1 MKELLA
7 LKKYVARHKWAILA
21 GLLALVS
28 VDLLQLIIP
37 YIIKKVVDDLSLA
50 VATPQRL
57 LGYGLWIVAIA
68 LGIGVGRFFWRYCII
83 GSARRIERALR
94 QDLFSHLTTLD
105 FSYYDEHKT
114 GDLMAHATN
123 DINAVR
129 MSLGFG
135 LVILTDIVVLGV
147 SALGMMVKISPRLT
161 LFALIPL
168 PVLSV
173 VVATFGQMIRK
184 LFERVQKSFADM
196 TELVRENISGIRV
209 VKLFVQEETEKE
221 RFRESSRNYLEKNLK
236 LVRVWGMFFPL
247 IMFIAS
253 LSQGIVFIF
262 GGRMTILGN
271 VSVGDF
277 VAFSSYLGILIWP
290 MIAIGQAI
298 NMFQRGAASQGRL
311 NRIFETKPTIVD
323 RPQARALMPDVR
335 QGLSIEY
342 SRVTFFYQ
350 GKAAPAVEDIS
361 FILKPRQM
369 VGITGNIGSGKSTL
383 VNLMLRL
390 YEPQKGSILLNGQD
404 IREYTLAS
412 LRSQIAYVPQDT
424 FLFSDTI
431 AENIAFG
438 LERMP
443 AQKEIERVAELASIH
458 REIMD
463 LPQGYQTIIGERGVT
478 LSGGQKQRLALAR
491 ALLADKPVLIM
502 DDALSA
508 VDADTER
515 RILDA
520 LRSELKA
527 RTSIVISHRIF
538 AIQNADLILVMNR
551 GRIVERGRH
560 KELLAEKGLYHQIF
574 QLQQLERAIQKK

>member
-1 MKELLA
+1 MRELLA
-7 LKKYVARHKWAILA
+7 LRKYVARHQWTILA
-21 GLLALVS
+21 GLFSLVAI
-28 VDLLQLIIP
+28 DLLQLAIP
-37 YIIKKVVDDLSLA
+37 YILKQVVDDLAQA
-50 VATPQRL
+50 VATPRRL
-57 LGYGLWIVAIA
+57 LGYSLWVVAVA
-68 LGIGVGRFFWRYCII
+68 LGIGIGRFFWRYCII
-83 GSARRIERALR
+83 GSARKIENQLR
-94 QDLFSHLTTLD
+94 GDLFAHLTTLD

-135 LVILTDIVVLGV
+135 LVILTDIVVLGI
-147 SALGMMVKISPRLT
+147 SALFMMFRISPKLA
-161 LFALIPL
+161 LLALIPL

-173 VVATFGQMIRK
+173 VVTFFGQMIRR
-184 LFERVQKSFADM
+184 LFERVQRSFSDM

-209 VKLFVQEETEKE
+209 VKLFVQEAAERE
-221 RFRESSRNYLEKNLK
+221 RFGRASQDYLNKNLT
-236 LVRVWGMFFPL
+236 LVRLWGMFFPL

-253 LSQGIVFIF
+253 LSQGIVFLA
-262 GGRMTILGN
+262 GGRMTVFGE

-311 NRIFETKPTIVD
+311 NRIFETKPTIRDLPGALPALPAEQAGAIEFRGVISYYNGKTSPALSD
-323 RPQARALMPDVR
+323 ITFSISPQ
-335 QGLSIEY
+335 
-342 SRVTFFYQ
+342 
-350 GKAAPAVEDIS
+350 
-361 FILKPRQM
+361 QM
-369 VGITGNIGSGKSTL
+369 VGITGSIGSGKSSL
-383 VNLMLRL
+383 VALLLRL
-390 YEPQKGSILLNGQD
+390 YEPSSGQVL
-404 IREYTLAS
+404 IAGRSVSEYTLGA
-412 LRSQIAYVPQDT
+412 LRSAISFVPQDT

-438 LERMP
+438 LEKMP
-443 AQKEIERVAELASIH
+443 SQDQIERVARLASIH
-458 REIMD
+458 EEIVE
-463 LPQGYQTIIGERGVT
+463 LPNGYQTIIGERGVT

-491 ALLADKPVLIM
+491 ALLADKPVIIL

-520 LRSELKA
+520 LRSELKK
-527 RTSIVISHRIF
+527 RTAIVISHRIF
-538 AIQNADLILVMNR
+538 AIQNADLILVMDK

-560 KELLAEKGLYHQIF
+560 KELLAKKGLYQQIY
-574 QLQQLERAIQKK
+574 QLQQLERAIAKK

>member
-7 LKKYVARHKWAILA
+7 LRKYVAHHQWTILA

-28 VDLLQLIIP
+28 IDLLQLAIP
-37 YIIKKVVDDLSLA
+37 YILKHVVDDLA
-50 VATPQRL
+50 VEAATPQRL
-57 LGYGLWIVAIA
+57 LGYSLWVVAVA

-83 GSARRIERALR
+83 GSARRIENRLR
-94 QDLFSHLTTLD
+94 SDLFAHLTTLD

-135 LVILTDIVVLGV
+135 LVILTDIVVLGI
-147 SALGMMVKISPRLT
+147 SALFMMFRISPRLT
-161 LFALIPL
+161 LLALIPL

-173 VVATFGQMIRK
+173 VVTFFGQMIRR
-184 LFERVQKSFADM
+184 LFERVQRSFSDM

-209 VKLFVQEETEKE
+209 VKLFVQEAAERE
-221 RFRESSRNYLEKNLK
+221 RFGLASQDYLRKNLT
-236 LVRVWGMFFPL
+236 LVRLWGMFFPL

-253 LSQGIVFIF
+253 LSQGIVFLA
-262 GGRMTILGN
+262 GGRMTVFGE

-311 NRIFETKPTIVD
+311 NRIFETKPSIRD
-323 RPQARALMPDVR
+323 LPGALPAPPAEQAGVIEFREVTSYYNGKTSPAL
-335 QGLSIEY
+335 Q
-342 SRVTFFYQ
+342 
-350 GKAAPAVEDIS
+350 DIS
-361 FILKPRQM
+361 FRVSPRQM
-369 VGITGNIGSGKSTL
+369 VGITGSIGSGKSTL
-383 VNLMLRL
+383 VGLLLRL
-390 YEPQKGSILLNGQD
+390 YEPSQGQVA
-404 IREYTLAS
+404 IAGRSVSEYSLGA
-412 LRSQIAYVPQDT
+412 LRSMIAFVPQDT
-424 FLFSDTI
+424 FLFSDSI

-438 LERMP
+438 LEKMP
-443 AQKEIERVAELASIH
+443 SQDEIERVAKLASIH
-458 REIMD
+458 DEITS
-463 LPQGYQTIIGERGVT
+463 LPKGYQTVIGERGVT

-491 ALLADKPVLIM
+491 ALLADKPILIM

-520 LRSELKA
+520 LRAELKK
-527 RTSIVISHRIF
+527 RTAIVISHRIF
-538 AIQNADLILVMNR
+538 AIQQADLILVMDK
-551 GRIVERGRH
+551 GWIVERGRH
-560 KELLAEKGLYHQIF
+560 RELLAGKGLYHQIY
-574 QLQQLERAIQKK
+574 QLQQLERAIAKK

>member
-1 MKELLA
+1 LKELLA
-7 LKKYVARHKWAILA
+7 LRKYVARHQWAILA
-21 GLLALVS
+21 GLLALVFI
-28 VDLLQLIIP
+28 DLLQLAIP
-37 YIIKKVVDDLSLA
+37 YILKHVVDDLA
-50 VATPQRL
+50 AEAATPQRL
-57 LGYGLWIVAIA
+57 LGYSLWVVAVA

-83 GSARRIERALR
+83 GSARRIENRLR
-94 QDLFSHLTTLD
+94 GDLFTHLTTLD

-135 LVILTDIVVLGV
+135 LVILTDIVVLGI
-147 SALGMMVKISPRLT
+147 SALFMMFRISPRLT
-161 LFALIPL
+161 LLALIPL

-173 VVATFGQMIRK
+173 VVTFFGQMIRR
-184 LFERVQKSFADM
+184 LFERVQRSFSDM

-209 VKLFVQEETEKE
+209 VKLFVQETAERE
-221 RFRESSRNYLEKNLK
+221 RFGLASQDYLSKNLT
-236 LVRVWGMFFPL
+236 LVRLWGMFFPL

-253 LSQGIVFIF
+253 LSQGIVFLA
-262 GGRMTILGN
+262 GGRMTVFGE

-311 NRIFETKPTIVD
+311 NRIFET
-323 RPQARALMPDVR
+323 RPAIRDLPGALPAPPAEKA
-335 QGLSIEY
+335 GAIEFQNVSSY
-342 SRVTFFYQ
+342 YN
-350 GKAAPAVEDIS
+350 GKTAPALEDASFRIS
-361 FILKPRQM
+361 PRRM
-369 VGITGNIGSGKSTL
+369 LGITGSIGSGKSTL
-383 VNLMLRL
+383 VSLLLRL
-390 YEPQKGSILLNGQD
+390 YEPSQGRVTIAGRAVS
-404 IREYTLAS
+404 EYSLGA
-412 LRSQIAYVPQDT
+412 LRSMIAFVPQDT

-438 LERMP
+438 LEKMP
-443 AQKEIERVAELASIH
+443 GRDEIERVAKLASIH
-458 REIMD
+458 DEIAS
-463 LPQGYQTIIGERGVT
+463 LPLGYQTVIGERGVT

-491 ALLADKPVLIM
+491 ALLADKPILIM

-520 LRSELKA
+520 LRTELKK
-527 RTSIVISHRIF
+527 RTAIVISHRIF
-538 AIQNADLILVMNR
+538 AIQQADLILVMDR

-560 KELLAEKGLYHQIF
+560 RELLAGKGLYHQIY
-574 QLQQLERAIQKK
+574 QLQQLERALAKK

>member
-1 MKELLA
+1 MRELLA
-7 LKKYVARHKWAILA
+7 LRKYVARHQWTILA
-21 GLLALVS
+21 GLFSLVAI
-28 VDLLQLIIP
+28 DLLQLAIP
-37 YIIKKVVDDLSLA
+37 YILKQVVDDLAQA
-50 VATPQRL
+50 VATPRRL
-57 LGYGLWIVAIA
+57 LGYSLWVVAVA
-68 LGIGVGRFFWRYCII
+68 LGIGIGRFFWRYCII
-83 GSARRIERALR
+83 GSARKIENQLR
-94 QDLFSHLTTLD
+94 GDLFAHLTTLD

-135 LVILTDIVVLGV
+135 LVILTDIVVLGI
-147 SALGMMVKISPRLT
+147 SALFMMFRISPKLA
-161 LFALIPL
+161 LLSLIPL

-173 VVATFGQMIRK
+173 VVTFFGQMIRR
-184 LFERVQKSFADM
+184 LFERVQRSFSDM

-209 VKLFVQEETEKE
+209 VKLFVQEAAERE
-221 RFRESSRNYLEKNLK
+221 RFGRASQDYLNKNLT
-236 LVRVWGMFFPL
+236 LVRLWGMFFPL

-253 LSQGIVFIF
+253 LSQGIVFLA
-262 GGRMTILGN
+262 GGRMTVFGE

-311 NRIFETKPTIVD
+311 NRIFETKPTIRDLPGALPALPAEQAGAIEFRGVISYYNGKTSPALSD
-323 RPQARALMPDVR
+323 ITFSISPQ
-335 QGLSIEY
+335 
-342 SRVTFFYQ
+342 
-350 GKAAPAVEDIS
+350 
-361 FILKPRQM
+361 QM
-369 VGITGNIGSGKSTL
+369 VGITGSIGSGKSSL
-383 VNLMLRL
+383 VALLLRL
-390 YEPQKGSILLNGQD
+390 YEPSSGQVL
-404 IREYTLAS
+404 IAGRSVSEYTLGA
-412 LRSQIAYVPQDT
+412 LRSAISFVPQDT

-438 LERMP
+438 LEKMP
-443 AQKEIERVAELASIH
+443 SQDQIERVARLASIH
-458 REIMD
+458 EEIVE
-463 LPQGYQTIIGERGVT
+463 LPNGYQTIIGERGVT

-491 ALLADKPVLIM
+491 ALLADKPVIIL

-520 LRSELKA
+520 LRSELKK
-527 RTSIVISHRIF
+527 RTAIVISHRIF
-538 AIQNADLILVMNR
+538 AIQNADLILVMDK

-560 KELLAEKGLYHQIF
+560 KELLAKKGLYQQIY
-574 QLQQLERAIQKK
+574 QLQQLERAIAKK

>member
-7 LKKYVARHKWAILA
+7 LRKYVARHRWTILA

-28 VDLLQLIIP
+28 IDLLQLAIP
-37 YIIKKVVDDLSLA
+37 YILKHVVDDLA
-50 VATPQRL
+50 AEAATPQRL
-57 LGYGLWIVAIA
+57 LGYSLWVVAVA
-68 LGIGVGRFFWRYCII
+68 LAIGVGRFFWRYCII
-83 GSARRIERALR
+83 GSARRIENRLR
-94 QDLFSHLTTLD
+94 GDLFAHLATLD

-135 LVILTDIVVLGV
+135 MVILTDIVVLGI
-147 SALGMMVKISPRLT
+147 SALFMMFRISPKLT
-161 LFALIPL
+161 LLALIPL

-173 VVATFGQMIRK
+173 VVTFFGQMIRR
-184 LFERVQKSFADM
+184 LFERVQRSFSEM

-209 VKLFVQEETEKE
+209 VKLFVQESAERE
-221 RFRESSRNYLEKNLK
+221 RFGLASQDYLRKNLT
-236 LVRVWGMFFPL
+236 LVRLWGMFFPL

-253 LSQGIVFIF
+253 LSQGIVFLA
-262 GGRMTILGN
+262 GGRMTVFGE

-311 NRIFETKPTIVD
+311 NRIFET
-323 RPQARALMPDVR
+323 RPSIRDLPNALPAPPADQAGAIEFHRVSSYYNGKSTPALENATF
-335 QGLSIEY
+335 SI
-342 SRVTFFYQ
+342 
-350 GKAAPAVEDIS
+350 P
-361 FILKPRQM
+361 PRRM
-369 VGITGNIGSGKSTL
+369 LGITGSIGSGKSTL
-383 VNLMLRL
+383 VSLLLRL
-390 YEPQKGSILLNGQD
+390 YEPSQGRVTIAGRAVS
-404 IREYTLAS
+404 EYSLGA
-412 LRSQIAYVPQDT
+412 LRSMIAFVPQDT

-438 LERMP
+438 LEEMP
-443 AQKEIERVAELASIH
+443 GQDEIERVARLASIH
-458 REIMD
+458 DEIAA
-463 LPQGYQTIIGERGVT
+463 LPRGYQTVIGERGVT

-491 ALLADKPVLIM
+491 ALLSDKPILIM

-520 LRSELKA
+520 LRSELKR
-527 RTSIVISHRIF
+527 RTAVVISHRIF
-538 AIQNADLILVMNR
+538 AIQNADLILVLDK
-551 GRIVERGRH
+551 GRIVERGKHR
-560 KELLAEKGLYHQIF
+560 ELLAKKGLYHQIY
-574 QLQQLERAIQKK
+574 QLQQLERAIAKK